1 MVKNKTNKELET
13 AIKRATTKVRKEKAL
28 EEKAFRKSK
37 AHIFERLGI
46 GRMDVPGRQTA
57 QELIEEVETPKV
69 QREIRRAEEIA
80 SFDKGK
86 DVFEELGIE
95 RMDRRGPPG
104 RQTAQELVEEVE
116 TPKVRRELRS
126 AALQRVKQY
135 VSRPSRVSP
144 SVRKLDTK
152 VGDVVRK
159 AVHLLAPKTSMVR
172 RITATG
178 KKKVAGRG
186 RGRPRQTYKT
196 RVLPSG
202 KVVKVP
208 TAMYKKMLKQEKAT
222 FRLAQAQRQAM
233 LQQQAEQI
241 AMTQD
246 PRFQPSA
253 EETWADSEDMEHEA
267 EVQRL
272 KQQQLMQ
279 QQMYQQPQTMTR
291 RAGEMFS
298 KARTSLFG
306 TQEQY
311 PQYQQ
316 VQQLQ
321 RPDVKPY
328 PRPQIDTS
336 MHRPVNPQVVL
347 MSGKSPMFGGKG
359 NIMDQRNE
367 FNETKKA
374 TIGFGRKTI

>member
-253 EETWADSEDMEHEA
+253 EEKD
-267 EVQRL
+267 
-272 KQQQLMQ
+272 
-279 QQMYQQPQTMTR
+279 
-291 RAGEMFS
+291 
-298 KARTSLFG
+298 
-306 TQEQY
+306 
-311 PQYQQ
+311 
-316 VQQLQ
+316 
-321 RPDVKPY
+321 
-328 PRPQIDTS
+328 
-336 MHRPVNPQVVL
+336 
-347 MSGKSPMFGGKG
+347 
-359 NIMDQRNE
+359 
-367 FNETKKA
+367 
-374 TIGFGRKTI
+374 

>member
-1 MVKNKTNKELET
+1 
-13 AIKRATTKVRKEKAL
+13 
-28 EEKAFRKSK
+28 
-37 AHIFERLGI
+37 
-46 GRMDVPGRQTA
+46 
-57 QELIEEVETPKV
+57 
-69 QREIRRAEEIA
+69 
-80 SFDKGK
+80 
-86 DVFEELGIE
+86 
-95 RMDRRGPPG
+95 
-104 RQTAQELVEEVE
+104 
-116 TPKVRRELRS
+116 
-126 AALQRVKQY
+126 
-135 VSRPSRVSP
+135 
-144 SVRKLDTK
+144 
-152 VGDVVRK
+152 
-159 AVHLLAPKTSMVR
+159 
-172 RITATG
+172 
-178 KKKVAGRG
+178 
-186 RGRPRQTYKT
+186 
-196 RVLPSG
+196 
-202 KVVKVP
+202 
-208 TAMYKKMLKQEKAT
+208 
-222 FRLAQAQRQAM
+222 
-233 LQQQAEQI
+233 
-241 AMTQD
+241 
-246 PRFQPSA
+246 
-253 EETWADSEDMEHEA
+253 MEHEA